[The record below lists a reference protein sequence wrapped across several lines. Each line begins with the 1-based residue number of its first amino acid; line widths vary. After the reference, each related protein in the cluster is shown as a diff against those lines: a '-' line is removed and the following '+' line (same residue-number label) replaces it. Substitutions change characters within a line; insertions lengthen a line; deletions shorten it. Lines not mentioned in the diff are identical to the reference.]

1 MALPA
6 NGLPQ
11 GRMSAENRK
20 KQIGSVAA
28 DLFSAKGFNGVTT
41 KEIAE
46 HAGVSEAIIFRHFA
60 TKDDLYREILDQKV
74 RQGAERMTTHLR
86 AAQLRKDDRA
96 FFGSLACEILEFHDR
111 DQTLMRLLLFSA
123 LEGHDLSDIFFSS
136 TVRETRNL
144 LRRYIKQ
151 RMADGAFRRVDPVV
165 AARAFVGMLLHH
177 VQMRHIF
184 KSEESRLSNR
194 QIADRL
200 VQLFLDG
207 ILKQTSQR
215 T

>member
-6 NGLPQ
+6 NGLHQ
-11 GRMSAENRK
+11 GRMSAEDRK
-20 KQIGSVAA
+20 QQIATVAA

-46 HAGVSEAIIFRHFA
+46 QAGVSEAIIFRHFA
-60 TKDDLYREILDQKV
+60 TKDDLYRAILDQKV
-74 RQGAERMTTHLR
+74 RQGAERMTSNLR

-96 FFGSLACEILEFHDR
+96 FFGSLAFEMLESHDR

-151 RMADGAFRRVDPVV
+151 RVTDGAFRRVDPVV

-184 KSEESRLSNR
+184 KTEESRLSNR
-194 QIADRL
+194 RIADRL

-207 ILKQTSQR
+207 ILRQRSQR
-215 T
+215 A